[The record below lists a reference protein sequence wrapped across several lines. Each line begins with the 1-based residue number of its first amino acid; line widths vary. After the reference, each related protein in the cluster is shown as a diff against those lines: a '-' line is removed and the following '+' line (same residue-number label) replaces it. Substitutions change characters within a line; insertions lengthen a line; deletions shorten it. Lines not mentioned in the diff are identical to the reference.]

1 MFPEI
6 AYYRIVGNERL
17 PFADRSFDIAT
28 ANAVLEHVGSVDNQR
43 EFIAELLRV
52 SRMIFVTVP
61 NRLFPV
67 EHHTAI
73 PLLHFFESTFQFA
86 CKLTGNS
93 EWARTENL
101 ILMSKERL
109 LATLPK
115 GGSLHRK
122 T

>member
-1 MFPEI
+1 
-6 AYYRIVGNERL
+6 
-17 PFADRSFDIAT
+17 
-28 ANAVLEHVGSVDNQR
+28 
-43 EFIAELLRV
+43 
-52 SRMIFVTVP
+52 MIFVTVP

-115 GGSLHRK
+115 GLRCTISYTGLKLWAFSYNRLVFAHS
-122 T
+122 